1 MNEEF
6 VFLLTNG
13 KQTKKKNLIT
23 KVTYIKSR
31 DLFKKKGCIVHRDL
45 KFCRNMTHLLKIY
58 LWWISGE
65 YIIVPVFKQQRFYM
79 EI

>member
-13 KQTKKKNLIT
+13 KQTKKKISLQKSHIL
-23 KVTYIKSR
+23 KVETY
-31 DLFKKKGCIVHRDL
+31 LKKKDAL
-45 KFCRNMTHLLKIY
+45 ST
-58 LWWISGE
+58 
-65 YIIVPVFKQQRFYM
+65 

>member
-13 KQTKKKNLIT
+13 KQTKKNLMA

-31 DLFKKKGCIVHRDL
+31 DLF
-45 KFCRNMTHLLKIY
+45 
-58 LWWISGE
+58 
-65 YIIVPVFKQQRFYM
+65 
-79 EI
+79 